1 MCCCCLFYSLKKNV
15 WVFFFYQ
22 ISSRTRAKFRFWF
35 FIMLLWKMRLSI
47 GVWMNAKYVCIHSIY
62 LSYITSLSI
71 TDESFVNQIDWSEID
86 FHIKYESVII
96 VFIQLHV
103 YNSYLILFDRKP
115 MVNGRTIFT
124 KAHSIDKNTIYAYKY
139 NLLNLFFIHL
149 R

>member
-96 VFIQLHV
+96 VFIPSLLHGIGFFI
-103 YNSYLILFDRKP
+103 YIKS
-115 MVNGRTIFT
+115 
-124 KAHSIDKNTIYAYKY
+124 HSIDMIYV
-139 NLLNLFFIHL
+139 LNFNSLKIFCNWFNGIQ
-149 R
+149 